1 MPSIKCHLKAI
12 HFYLVIFCSVVVLIK
27 LENESSQ
34 NKQEIAL
41 IPWIDLAQLSVVSEV
56 SEDDDDI
63 EELRLKLLGSN
74 KEDPVQVDAKQVQ
87 DWLEKHHIEVSIEKN
102 EAEDST
108 ISIEGGL
115 VRLRPPYLTE
125 DSCIEASNVI
135 VLDRV
140 TSILAQMP
148 ASSGN

>member
-1 MPSIKCHLKAI
+1 M
-12 HFYLVIFCSVVVLIK
+12 VLIK

-63 EELRLKLLGSN
+63 EELRRELLGSD

-102 EAEDST
+102 EDT
-108 ISIEGGL
+108 TVTLSIEGGL

>member
-1 MPSIKCHLKAI
+1 M
-12 HFYLVIFCSVVVLIK
+12 VLIK

-63 EELRLKLLGSN
+63 EELRRELLGSD
-74 KEDPVQVDAKQVQ
+74 KEDVQVDAKEVQ